1 MNRINVRFLL
11 FILAVGLPVLMFAGC
26 KEYNVEVTVE
36 PDGGGHRKVELNAT
50 SVAQASVE
58 PAYEEFVKLFSLDEK
73 KGWSVQKRKMEK
85 EGVEDEP
92 FQGYIYTLERDA
104 TKLADWNDM
113 SGDINIRAAFPG
125 DEFYD
130 VKFHNA
136 IDLEIGRSTNVKTIT
151 YRETFAW
158 DSLKEELIAFIATY
172 YQDTLAVAYPELGT
186 GELAEIKGLMAGHLS
201 IGFYAI
207 EETGELD
214 GEEAARSLVPIV
226 TKVIQR
232 KRSDV
237 LEAQVFEITKAVLSD
252 ETNRFERWAAEK
264 MPGVDLAFFTEINLR
279 VTMPGVIVE
288 SNADEVQD
296 QTAVWKLEIMKT
308 INRPIELYVRSEL
321 EE

>member
-1 MNRINVRFLL
+1 MNRINRRFLCYFL
-11 FILAVGLPVLMFAGC
+11 AIGILSVLCAGC

-36 PDGGGHRKVELNAT
+36 PDGGGHRKVELTAT

-73 KGWSVQKRKMEK
+73 KGWSVRKKRIEK
-85 EGVEDEP
+85 EGVEDER

-104 TKLADWNDM
+104 KKLADWHDM

-130 VKFHNA
+130 VRFHNA
-136 IDLEIGRSTNVKTIT
+136 IDLEIGRGTNVKTIT

-158 DSLKEELIAFIATY
+158 DSLKEELVAFIANY
-172 YQDTLAVAYPELGT
+172 YHDTLAVAYPELGA

-201 IGFYAI
+201 IGFYAV

-226 TKVIQR
+226 TKVIRR
-232 KRSDV
+232 KRPDV
-237 LEAQVFEITKAVLSD
+237 QEVQVFEITEAVLSD
-252 ETNRFERWAAEK
+252 ETERFERWAAEK

-279 VTMPGVIVE
+279 VMMPGVIVE

-308 INRPIELYVRSEL
+308 INRPVELYVRSEL